1 MTASHHRDGRSTA
14 RALLVTLTLA
24 ASLAGCALP
33 PAAGPPTSP
42 SSSLGS
48 LTASVATAPSSTPT
62 ANASTTIDASTGTP
76 APLDPALTDNGQ
88 PAHVPTPEQLR
99 APIAGAPGREMLHSQ
114 AAAILQT
121 PPEAT
126 GEIAISAFNE
136 WVTNRSDTVA
146 GESRTYRSSVT
157 TMENN
162 DGTLTNV
169 RCVVEM
175 RGRMPGSSADDWPP
189 LFDVCAGLG
198 YRDADPAAIKTWAV
212 DALHQLQA
220 TEPDPT
226 PVFQLTDQ
234 NCLHWQV
241 GWAAEVLD
249 ETQYLGQVALD
260 VSTGFTPLIPGGGND
275 AGGGTNPT
283 AYGCPG

>member
-1 MTASHHRDGRSTA
+1 MTASHHRDGRPSFPI
-14 RALLVTLTLA
+14 LLVAITLT

-48 LTASVATAPSSTPT
+48 STASPATAPSSTPT
-62 ANASTTIDASTGTP
+62 ANASTGTA

-99 APIAGAPGREMLHSQ
+99 APIIGAPDRVSLHSQ

-121 PPEAT
+121 APEAT
-126 GEIAISAFNE
+126 GEIAFSAFNE
-136 WVTNRSDTVA
+136 WVTNRSYTVA
-146 GESRTYRSSVT
+146 GDSRTYRSGVT

-175 RGRMPGSSADDWPP
+175 PGRAPGSSAVDWPP
-189 LFDVCAGLG
+189 LFDLCSDLS
-198 YRDADPAAIKTWAV
+198 YRDADPATIKTWAA
-212 DALHQLQA
+212 DALRQLQA
-220 TEPDPT
+220 TEPGPT

-260 VSTGFTPLIPGGGND
+260 ASTGFTPLTPGGGND
-275 AGGGTNPT
+275 ADGGTNPT